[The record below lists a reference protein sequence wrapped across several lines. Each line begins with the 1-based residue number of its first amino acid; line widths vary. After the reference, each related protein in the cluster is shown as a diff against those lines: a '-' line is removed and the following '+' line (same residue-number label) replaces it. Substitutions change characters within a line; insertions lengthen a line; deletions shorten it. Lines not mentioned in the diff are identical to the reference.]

1 MLILEDLTLCL
12 NSKGPMPWAEKARQ
26 RASQGPP
33 VPRLPPSL
41 EAHSR
46 INTAIGINYAAGLFS
61 ISPTTFSLLKSSYR
75 SQEEY
80 ESPLCHLPTG

>member
-12 NSKGPMPWAEKARQ
+12 NSKGPMPWAGEESQ
-26 RASQGPP
+26 RAGQGPP

-41 EAHSR
+41 EAHFQ
-46 INTAIGINYAAGLFS
+46 IKTAIGINYAAGLLS
-61 ISPTTFSLLKSSYR
+61 ISPTTFSLLKSSCR

-80 ESPLCHLPTG
+80 ESPLYHLPTG